1 MGARTPPGRPPG
13 RGVRQRPGRPHYP
26 RGVVLRRLPL
36 RALAGGVTGLL
47 LGAAALAGPQSVAQ
61 EAPSPLAPASAS
73 APGSTLAVRDDDAP
87 LAITIEELTPGAL
100 PRTGPIVVSG
110 TITNVDLESW
120 QDIRLYP
127 VFSEGPNCDLCA
139 EAMLTSAA
147 LEEAAGTDPE
157 APVGERDTTVRA
169 EVTSLAPGQS
179 VSYSLR
185 IPQAVLRS
193 LFREPTAGVY
203 WFGVHALGAS
213 ATSPRDTVADGRART
228 FLPYLPPR
236 TDDTVDTAI
245 VMPLR
250 GAISHAADGS
260 LDGTAQWRDA
270 LGVEGSLGGP
280 LAFGAASGI
289 DPVTW
294 LVDPAVLDSVRHLAD
309 RNLPREVTPVPDPDE
324 PVPSDDPSDEESGA
338 DGDDDAE
345 EPGLSEDD
353 PLVRAAT
360 TWLQQAETLLGADTV
375 AALPY
380 GDPDIS
386 SAAQHLPSLY
396 RTAREQPSD
405 VLAAWGVDPLPVV
418 AGPDGYLDPTGLAT
432 IDDDAVL
439 LLGDQMFPAQAFSD
453 RPPADGLVGDRPVV
467 VTSSS
472 AASGGPGPDPAI
484 AAVALRQRILSEAA
498 VRIIAAGEEEPE
510 PLVVVLP
517 TGVTAS
523 DAAAFWDGLDIDWID
538 LTALDELLAAAGPGE
553 GAGTDDRQI
562 DTDDLNYPAAQD
574 LDEVSGVVLVE
585 AGRLI
590 RAARAFQALLGE
602 DYAIGEELI
611 GEAIAATSYSLRE
624 DSGVPGRLA
633 RTRLWVEEQL
643 EQVSIDAPNGVTLS
657 GTSGGFSVSVRNTLP
672 YPVTVNI
679 AASTDN
685 DATIGVTNPI
695 QLAANSRTSVPIT
708 ADMSRTGVHNV
719 TLRLTD
725 VDGQFIGADD
735 TLPLRSGQVGIVIW
749 IIIGTGATI
758 LFVAIGIRLVR
769 RVRRE
774 SADRND
780 PAEDDAAV
788 EATP

>member
-1 MGARTPPGRPPG
+1 M
-13 RGVRQRPGRPHYP
+13 
-26 RGVVLRRLPL
+26 VVRRLPL
-36 RALAGGVTGLL
+36 RALAGGLTGLL
-47 LGAAALAGPQSVAQ
+47 LGAAALAGPPSAAQ
-61 EAPSPLAPASAS
+61 EAPGAATLAP
-73 APGSTLAVRDDDAP
+73 RDDDAP

-110 TITNVDLESW
+110 TVTNVDLESW

-139 EAMLTSAA
+139 EVMLTSAA
-147 LEEAAGTDPE
+147 LEEAAATDPA
-157 APVGERDTTVRA
+157 APVGERDTTVVA

-179 VSYSLR
+179 ASYSLR
-185 IPQAVLRS
+185 IPQAALRD
-193 LFREPTAGVY
+193 LFPDPAAGVY

-236 TDDTVDTAI
+236 TEETVDTAI

-250 GAISHAADGS
+250 GAISHATDGS
-260 LDGTAQWRDA
+260 LDATAQWQEA
-270 LGVEGSLGGP
+270 LGVRGSLGGP

-289 DPVTW
+289 NPVTW
-294 LVDPAVLDSVRHLAD
+294 LVDPAVLESVRHLAD

-338 DGDDDAE
+338 DDEDTATDD
-345 EPGLSEDD
+345 PGLPEDD
-353 PLVRAAT
+353 PLVRAAA
-360 TWLQQAETLLGADTV
+360 TWLQQAETLLSADTV

-396 RTAREQPSD
+396 RTAREQPSE
-405 VLAAWGVDPLPVV
+405 VLAAWDLDPLPVV
-418 AGPDGYLDPTGLAT
+418 AGPNGYLDPTGLGT
-432 IDDDAVL
+432 IDDGAVL
-439 LLGDQMFPAQAFSD
+439 LLGDQMFPTQAFSD
-453 RPPADGLVGDRPVV
+453 RPPADGLIGDRPVV

-472 AASGGPGPDPAI
+472 AARGGPGPDPAI

-498 VRIIAAGEEEPE
+498 VRILAAGDEEPE

-517 TGVTAS
+517 TELTAT
-523 DAAAFWDGLDIDWID
+523 DASAFWDGLDIDWID
-538 LTALDELLAAAGPGE
+538 LTALDQLVAAAGPVEGE
-553 GAGTDDRQI
+553 GTDDRQI
-562 DTDDLNYPAAQD
+562 NPDDLTYPAAQD

-590 RAARAFQALLGE
+590 RAARSFQAILGD

-611 GEAIAATSYSLRE
+611 SEAIAATSYSLRG
-624 DSGVPGRLA
+624 DSGVAGRLA

-643 EQVSIDAPNGVTLS
+643 EQVTIDAPNGVTLS

-679 AASTDN
+679 EASTDN
-685 DATIGVTNPI
+685 DASIGVTNPI

-749 IIIGTGATI
+749 IIIGTGAAI

-774 SADRND
+774 SADRDD
-780 PAEDDAAV
+780 PAEDDEPV